1 MNEAVLLRPSRA
13 IPLAGGIA
21 LLFSNRRAAAG
32 SIIVLLLVLVAVFAP
47 LLAPYDPA
55 AADWLAIRQAPT
67 AAHWMGT
74 DDLGRDTL
82 SRVIY
87 GARASLSAGI
97 ISVFFA
103 MVIGVPL
110 GLISGY
116 FGGWVDAVLA
126 RFTEAMLTCP
136 FLVLAIALA
145 AFLGPGLQNAMIAIG
160 IAASPVFT
168 RLARGQ
174 AMVVKREDYIEATRA
189 LGASSVR
196 IIIRHVLPN
205 SLPPLIVQCSLTIA
219 MSILAE
225 SSLAFLGLGQLPPA
239 PSWGSMLDTARQ
251 FLSESPEMAVF
262 PGLSII
268 IAVAGC
274 NLLGEGMRQAF
285 DRRR

>member
-1 MNEAVLLRPSRA
+1 MSETVLLRPRRR
-13 IPLAGGIA
+13 ILLPDGIA

-32 SIIVLLLVLVAVFAP
+32 TVIVLLLVLVALFAP
-47 LLAPYDPA
+47 FLAPYDPA
-55 AADWLAIRQAPT
+55 TADWLAIRQPPSS
-67 AAHWMGT
+67 AHWMGT

-126 RFTEAMLTCP
+126 RLTEAMLTCP

-239 PSWGSMLDTARQ
+239 PSWGSMLDAARQ
-251 FLSESPEMAVF
+251 FLSESPEMAIF

>member
-1 MNEAVLLRPSRA
+1 MSETVLLRPRRR
-13 IPLAGGIA
+13 IPLPDGIA
-21 LLFSNRRAAAG
+21 LLFSNRRATAG
-32 SIIVLLLVLVAVFAP
+32 TAIVLLLVLVALFAP
-47 LLAPYDPA
+47 FLAPYDPA
-55 AADWLAIRQAPT
+55 TADWLAIRQPPSF
-67 AAHWMGT
+67 AHWMGT

-126 RFTEAMLTCP
+126 RLTEAMLTCP

-174 AMVVKREDYIEATRA
+174 AMIVKREDYIDATRA

-239 PSWGSMLDTARQ
+239 PSWGSMLDAARQ
-251 FLSESPEMAVF
+251 FLSESPEMAIF